1 LVAAMPAIQM
11 FGTTQFVPVNTYYW
25 TGEPSAV
32 NPYEGPWWWWS
43 TFKFML
49 PRFRQ
54 TGRR

>member
-1 LVAAMPAIQM
+1 MPAIQM

-25 TGEPSAV
+25 TNEPSAD

-49 PRFRQ
+49 PNFKQ
-54 TGRR
+54 TGRH